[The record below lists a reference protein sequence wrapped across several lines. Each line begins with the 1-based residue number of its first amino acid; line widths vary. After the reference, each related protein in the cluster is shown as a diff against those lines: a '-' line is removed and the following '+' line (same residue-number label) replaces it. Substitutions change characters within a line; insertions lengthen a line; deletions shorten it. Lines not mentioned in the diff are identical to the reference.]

1 MKILIIAEKPSVA
14 KILSK
19 SLQTSPKNMG
29 GYYEDDNYV
38 ISNCFGHL
46 FQTLMPNEMDEKYN
60 KWDLDTLPF
69 NFHELKIK
77 VPNDNGVK
85 SQVKILKKLMTR
97 SDISE
102 IVSATDADR
111 EGELIFREVLKYVT
125 PKGKKLTRLWLLS
138 LASKDVVLEQFAN
151 RLPLEKYDSL
161 YLASLLRQKTDY
173 DIGLNS
179 TMAISSKLKRTLT
192 IGRVQTPTLKIICD
206 LEEKI
211 KNFVEEKTYTLN
223 AIGKNDEFN
232 YYKENFKYYKDLN
245 EVKSLQEK
253 IGIGKYK
260 VIKVTE
266 KTAKERPPKLFNL
279 ADLQIYLNKK
289 YGYGAEEVLNL
300 CQELYE
306 KYGLITYPRTEENR
320 ISPETALKTKSIL
333 KMLPHKYNKQIE
345 YINSNDLS
353 IRKDVIASKDI
364 GSHEA
369 LTPTEKK
376 LTVTLSDKLLNTYMT
391 ICDYFVLNFY
401 DDAKFSE
408 KEVVIEKNNETF
420 KTKTRNLI
428 EPGYYLGNTEEKDSN
443 NSKVLDYKENEYID
457 ILSLEIVEGKTT
469 PPVRLTEGTLIKTMT
484 NPLKYLEDESKE
496 NRNILKETG
505 GLGTPATRGAIIENL
520 KKREFIKVEKGK
532 IFATEKG
539 MSFIKIVP
547 KTTKNIEMTCNMEL
561 MLKEIEKEPKL
572 KEKYESEVSK
582 NVRNIIEEIK
592 KGDIKMEDTKQ
603 NKNVLCKCPQCD
615 GDIIE
620 NPKGYYCSNY
630 KEGCKVSI
638 FKGQLARLGKKELSK
653 TIVKELLT
661 TNKTSKKIKLHNP
674 KSGKDFEAYLVY
686 EFKKDEKYPNSISF
700 SFEQF

>member
-19 SLQTSPKNMG
+19 SLQNNPENMG
-29 GYYEDDNYV
+29 GYYEDDHYI

-69 NFHELKIK
+69 NFEELKIK
-77 VPNDNGVK
+77 VPNDNGIK
-85 SQVKILKKLMTR
+85 AQVKVLKKLMTR
-97 SDISE
+97 NDISE

-111 EGELIFREVLKYVT
+111 EGELIFREVLKYVK
-125 PKGKKLTRLWLLS
+125 PKCKKLTRLWLLS

-151 RLPLEKYDSL
+151 RLPLEKYDNL

-211 KNFVEEKTYTLN
+211 KNFVEEKTYTLK
-223 AIGKNDEFN
+223 AIGRNDEFN

-260 VIKVTE
+260 VINVSE
-266 KTAKERPPKLFNL
+266 KTTKERPPKLFNL

-333 KMLPHKYNKQIE
+333 KILPDKYNKQIE
-345 YINSNDLS
+345 YINSNNLN
-353 IRKDVIASKDI
+353 IRKDVIATKDI

-369 LTPTEKK
+369 LTPTEKR
-376 LTVTLSDKLLNTYMT
+376 LIVTLSDKLLNTYEA

-428 EPGYYLGNTEEKDSN
+428 ESGYYLGYSKDKENNNT
-443 NSKVLDYKENEYID
+443 KVLDYKENEYVD

-520 KKREFIKVEKGK
+520 KKREFIKVEKSK

-539 MSFIKIVP
+539 ISFIKIVP

-561 MLKEIEKEPKL
+561 MLKEIEKDPKL

-582 NVRNIIEEIK
+582 NVKNIIDEIK
-592 KGDIKMEDTKQ
+592 KGDIKMEDKRQ
-603 NKNVLCKCPQCD
+603 NENVLCKCPNCG

-620 NPKGYYCSNY
+620 NSKGYYCSNY

-638 FKGQLARLGKKELSK
+638 FKGQLAKLGKKELSK

-661 TNKTSKKIKLHNP
+661 ANKTSKKIKLHSP
-674 KSGKDFEAYLVY
+674 QSGKDFETYLVY
-686 EFKKDEKYPNSISF
+686 EYKKDEKYPNSISF
-700 SFEQF
+700 SFE